1 MAQWLAQRTHN
12 PLVVGSNPTGPTN
25 IKPMTQNELLDLVRK
40 QENPLLLLVGTLNLF
55 KKENGFEQ
63 DLLTPGFIKEW
74 MVSKIL
80 GHACHTTKH
89 GPDATSLDGTEHYEY
104 LSCKEGGSFQLDRIH
119 EDNLHRIERNNAFY
133 FASFN
138 KENGLNCRK
147 IWKGQTPV
155 VLAEAREKIGRMSE
169 SSKHI
174 GFSED
179 WVSTNCELIYE
190 CG

>member
-1 MAQWLAQRTHN
+1 
-12 PLVVGSNPTGPTN
+12 
-25 IKPMTQNELLDLVRK
+25 MTKEELLIIVE
-40 QENPLLLLVGTLNLF
+40 QEENPVQLLIETLNLL
-55 KKENGFEQ
+55 KNKEGFEQ

-80 GHACHTTKH
+80 GHACHKTKH
-89 GPDATSLDGTEHYEY
+89 GPDATSMDGTEHYEY

-133 FASFN
+133 FAQFN
-138 KENGLNCRK
+138 KENGLKCQK
-147 IWKGQTPV
+147 IWKGGTPV
-155 VLAEAREKIGRMSE
+155 VLDEAIEKIGRMSE

-179 WVSTNCELIYE
+179 WVSTNCELVYE

>member
-1 MAQWLAQRTHN
+1 MTKEELLIIVEQE
-12 PLVVGSNPTGPTN
+12 SNPV
-25 IKPMTQNELLDLVRK
+25 QLLI
-40 QENPLLLLVGTLNLF
+40 ETLNLL
-55 KKENGFEQ
+55 KNKEGFEQ

-147 IWKGQTPV
+147 IWMGETPV

-174 GFSED
+174 GFSEE
-179 WVSTNCELIYE
+179 WVRNNCTLVYE

>member
-1 MAQWLAQRTHN
+1 M
-12 PLVVGSNPTGPTN
+12 
-25 IKPMTQNELLDLVRK
+25 
-40 QENPLLLLVGTLNLF
+40 
-55 KKENGFEQ
+55 
-63 DLLTPGFIKEW
+63 
-74 MVSKIL
+74 
-80 GHACHTTKH
+80 
-89 GPDATSLDGTEHYEY
+89 
-104 LSCKEGGSFQLDRIH
+104 
-119 EDNLHRIERNNAFY
+119 
-133 FASFN
+133 
-138 KENGLNCRK
+138 K